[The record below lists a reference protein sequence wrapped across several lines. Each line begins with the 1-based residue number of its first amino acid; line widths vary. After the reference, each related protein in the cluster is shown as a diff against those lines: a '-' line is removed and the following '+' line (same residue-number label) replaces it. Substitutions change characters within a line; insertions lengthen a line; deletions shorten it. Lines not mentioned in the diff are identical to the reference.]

1 MLFSSDPYIQ
11 WFGVLLRASE
21 LNACLD
27 EPFDGRNVVSVWGAF
42 GEPFL
47 YYSTINPATGIHQ
60 RKVTP
65 VKSKRSE
72 NTLLTGMP
80 SK

>member
-1 MLFSSDPYIQ
+1 MLFSGDPDIQ
-11 WFGVLLRASE
+11 WLGVLLRASE
-21 LNACLD
+21 LNARLD
-27 EPFDGRNVVSVWGAF
+27 GPFDGRNVVSVGGAF
-42 GEPFL
+42 GEPF